1 MEYKG
6 LEIPS
11 INYDPL
17 ELKVKKKFKLGLIL
31 DQLDYEVIAKDL
43 LVKLNCRSL
52 EDYEVMAELID
63 YMRLKYNVIVNS
75 AFIINLINKI
85 HREE

>member
-31 DQLDYEVIAKDL
+31 DQLDNEVIAKDL

-63 YMRLKYNVIVNS
+63 YMKLKYNVIVNS

-85 HREE
+85 HREV